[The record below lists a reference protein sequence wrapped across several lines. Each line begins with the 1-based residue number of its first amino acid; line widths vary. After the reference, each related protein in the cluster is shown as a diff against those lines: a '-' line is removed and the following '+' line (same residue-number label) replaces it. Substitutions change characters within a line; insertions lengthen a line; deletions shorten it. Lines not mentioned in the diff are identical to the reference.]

1 MAASVTSPKTEGR
14 LVARPV
20 YFENL
25 SEGEKIRSD
34 IYTSEGQLLVAAGT
48 LLTSEI
54 RIKIAKRRG
63 FEMVPAVAEKLP
75 SPETLES
82 GNVAK
87 LAYQVLAEL
96 ESNANNAADDAR
108 QRLRRRLRAELKVS
122 PLAVGQGHTVQ
133 VWTRN
138 LSEQG
143 IGFIARVEIVA
154 ERIIVKLPKV
164 SVTAEI
170 MRRRPVQKGF
180 WEYGARFLDRLPNG
194 L

>member
-63 FEMVPAVAEKLP
+63 FEMVPAVAEKLA

>member
-25 SEGEKIRSD
+25 SEGEKIRCD

-63 FEMVPAVAEKLP
+63 FEMVPAVAEKLA
-75 SPETLES
+75 SPETLEP

-96 ESNANNAADDAR
+96 ESNATNAGEDAR